1 MVFYTADPYPLHLG
15 LAHVETGL
23 FLGKIRYRE
32 LVSYEKPLDVSSV
45 IWFSWPQLHFR
56 RHNQYIEPV
65 RYTFGG
71 LVATP
76 AIMPLLTDLWLVR
89 TFIRLHIELPR
100 YGRTESPR

>member
-65 RYTFGG
+65 RYIYS
-71 LVATP
+71 A
-76 AIMPLLTDLWLVR
+76 AWLLLRQLCL
-89 TFIRLHIELPR
+89 F
-100 YGRTESPR
+100 SPICG